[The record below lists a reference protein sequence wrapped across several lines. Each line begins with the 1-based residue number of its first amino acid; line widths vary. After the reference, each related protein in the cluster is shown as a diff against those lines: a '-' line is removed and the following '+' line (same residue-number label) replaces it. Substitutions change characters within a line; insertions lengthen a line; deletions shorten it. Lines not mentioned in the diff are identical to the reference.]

1 MDGHTFVMNAER
13 IPKKVLNMKGKGKCQ
28 RGNLRSGRNE
38 QSRKKETRMETGL
51 GKMWHRRKEQRQW
64 EETEEDV
71 EL

>member
-1 MDGHTFVMNAER
+1 MEGHTLIMNEER

-28 RGNLRSGRNE
+28 KGNVK
-38 QSRKKETRMETGL
+38 SRKEIRMETGL